1 MTYADRLEYDEKPD
15 YGYLKHILLKILL
28 DKDLA
33 PDSVYD
39 WDIQNVS
46 LLKDHNIYYR
56 ETPI

>member
-28 DKDLA
+28 DKDLT

-39 WDIQNVS
+39 WDI
-46 LLKDHNIYYR
+46 
-56 ETPI
+56 